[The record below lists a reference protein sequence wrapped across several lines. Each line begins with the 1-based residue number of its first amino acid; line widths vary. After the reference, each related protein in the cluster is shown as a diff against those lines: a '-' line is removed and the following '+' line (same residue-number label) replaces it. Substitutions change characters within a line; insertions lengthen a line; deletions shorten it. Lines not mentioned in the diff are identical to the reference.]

1 MLSFITRNKIHINTK
16 IRDYCIQSTN
26 DSIRRI
32 TEKYN
37 EDKKIQKI
45 SIINP
50 FTISASNPSDPE
62 SNIGMIL
69 SIVFFLSSSTYI
81 YYFCKD
87 SVLKL
92 FSFTKYIDVSKE

>member
-16 IRDYCIQSTN
+16 MRDYCNLATN
-26 DSIRRI
+26 DSIRRL

-37 EDKKIQKI
+37 EDKKEQKLCI
-45 SIINP
+45 ANP
-50 FTISASNPSDPE
+50 FTISASNPTDPE

-69 SIVFFLSSSTYI
+69 SIIFFLSSSTYI
-81 YYFCKD
+81 YYFYKD